1 MWANARNGRFLHEMM
16 WDMVVTDE
24 MKWISCDA
32 MKAQKLDLKNAI
44 IGCHFIGGHSGPME
58 DNVSIGGVS
67 VVS

>member
-1 MWANARNGRFLHEMM
+1 MWANAKNGRFLHEIK
-16 WDMVVTDE
+16 WDMAR
-24 MKWISCDA
+24 WIWIWCDA
-32 MKAQKLDLKNAI
+32 MRARKLDLKNAI